1 MNAEDLIKLY
11 RGRVPA
17 SQIPE
22 IQKLDIQITE
32 YAKWLEQQ
40 SIQAERELKAG
51 LLTQE
56 DFDKMIANYS
66 ESYTTLVDY
75 VVNRMTEIANARTP
89 GQKLKLKV
97 KTLIEGVKREI
108 EIRQKIKEVKKIVKN
123 PASLLE
129 EETSGK

>member
-1 MNAEDLIKLY
+1 MKAEDLINLY

-22 IQKLDIQITE
+22 IQILDNQITE
-32 YAKWLEQQ
+32 YAKELEQM
-40 SIQAERELKAG
+40 SIQAERDLKGG

-56 DFDKMIANYS
+56 QFDEMIAMYE
-66 ESYTTLVDY
+66 ESYTKVVDY

-97 KTLIEGVKREI
+97 KTLIEDVKREI